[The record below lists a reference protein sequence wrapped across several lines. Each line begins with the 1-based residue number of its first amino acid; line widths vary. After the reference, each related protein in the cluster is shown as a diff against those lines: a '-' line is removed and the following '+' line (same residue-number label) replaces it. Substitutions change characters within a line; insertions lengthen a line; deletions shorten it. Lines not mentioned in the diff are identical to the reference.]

1 MFSNSEQLKLNDVSS
16 ENSSLIHFK
25 IEFILALLFFPFL
38 SYNFYTIQKKKKNY
52 TLLKAGSDHLALEGD
67 RISRMWFLHE
77 NWWRGVP
84 VPLFLYFK
92 IQKWLMGWNPK
103 YKFEKTFDHVI
114 QMKTKNKF
122 LSTYVPN
129 WEAKMNN
136 YLELYLITLDKTNQ

>member
-1 MFSNSEQLKLNDVSS
+1 MMCHLKTVVWSISKLNL
-16 ENSSLIHFK
+16 SLHYYFFHFYPIIFTQYRRRKK
-25 IEFILALLFFPFL
+25 I
-38 SYNFYTIQKKKKNY
+38 Y

-136 YLELYLITLDKTNQ
+136 YLELYLITFDKTNK